1 MSDRV
6 NQPKWNIN
14 NSRVYGDG
22 KSFNCTNKIT
32 AEQLYNTLNTYE
44 NTIQLNTN
52 IEKQFDN
59 ITKQIIQ
66 VKLSIGLLQED
77 ITRLKEIMEKE

>member
-1 MSDRV
+1 MNNRV
-6 NQPKWNIN
+6 NQPKWKIQ

-22 KSFNCTNKIT
+22 KSFNCTNRIT